1 MFVVD
6 DILVSDE
13 VATEFFL
20 CNLGACR
27 GACCVQGDSGAPLDP
42 SELKRLDEVVA
53 VTRKYLD
60 DEALSLI
67 DADGCWEDLGQGK
80 FATRC
85 RDTGECVF
93 VTYEGDVAKCAI
105 HKAYGKGRASFPKP
119 ISCHLFPIR
128 VENYGTYEVINY
140 EWAAICDP
148 ARVAGRQSGT
158 HVAEFLREPL
168 GATIGF
174 EPPPLDNPLDAQS
187 SAKAKPSAE
196 ALATADSI
204 HQASAASH
212 TCSRTAHQG

>member
-13 VATEFFL
+13 IATEAFV

-27 GACCVQGDSGAPLDP
+27 GACCVQGDSGAPLEP
-42 SELKRLDEVVA
+42 SELAALEAVVPA
-53 VTRKYLD
+53 TRRYQSA
-60 DEALSLI
+60 EALALI
-67 DADGCWEDLGQGK
+67 DAEGSWEDRGQGK

-85 RDTGECVF
+85 CESGECVF

-105 HKAYGKGRASFPKP
+105 QKAHEKGKSSFLKP
-119 ISCHLFPIR
+119 ISCQLFPLR

-158 HVAEFLREPL
+158 YVAEFLREPL
-168 GATIGF
+168 VRKYG
-174 EPPPLDNPLDAQS
+174 EEWYEKLLDACTDRR
-187 SAKAKPSAE
+187 SALRS
-196 ALATADSI
+196 
-204 HQASAASH
+204 HQ
-212 TCSRTAHQG
+212 